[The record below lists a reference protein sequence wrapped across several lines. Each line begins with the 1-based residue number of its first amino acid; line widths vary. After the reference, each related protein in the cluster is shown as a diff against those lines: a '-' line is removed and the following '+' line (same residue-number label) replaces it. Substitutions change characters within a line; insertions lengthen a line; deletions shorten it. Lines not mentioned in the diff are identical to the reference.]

1 MCRLYE
7 IVCVLFR
14 TRLIFPRI
22 NSPNEKFEVHSRL
35 STTRKLRAKSSR
47 DPSCLD
53 LEYLEVDFIV
63 NCKTWFCT
71 SKQLLRI
78 TQLST
83 ILYPVALVN
92 GLMQLLAESGGNSSK
107 LCFGKRTDQ
116 VITIL

>member
-63 NCKTWFCT
+63 IVRPGSVLPNSFC
-71 SKQLLRI
+71 RI

-92 GLMQLLAESGGNSSK
+92 GLMQILAESGGNSSK
-107 LCFGKRTDQ
+107 LCFGKGTEE

>member
-1 MCRLYE
+1 MCRSYE
-7 IVCVLFR
+7 IVYVLFR

-35 STTRKLRAKSSR
+35 STTLKLRAKSSR

-53 LEYLEVDFIV
+53 LEYR
-63 NCKTWFCT
+63 NCKTLLCT
-71 SKQLLRI
+71 SKQLLRT

-92 GLMQLLAESGGNSSK
+92 GLMRPLAESGGNSSK
-107 LCFGKRTDQ
+107 LCFGKRTEE